1 MLQLSYPGV
10 YIEEL
15 PTGQHTITGVAT
27 SITTFLGRA
36 LWGPVDEPTTVFSFS
51 DYERLFGGL
60 AYDYPLSY
68 AVQDFFLN
76 GGSQAIIVRLVHVK
90 ITTDTNGKITATQD
104 TSKSAALVLQPAATG
119 STPAGGNAPAG
130 DNAPTN
136 ASSLQF
142 VAANPGSWANTAAST
157 GSGSN
162 SNGGPSY
169 GLKVVATQANAASA
183 QELVGNQ
190 GKYSRYGLTADDLF
204 NLAITFTKPDGS
216 TITEQYLNLTT
227 KDGRT
232 PGASNPN
239 RVDRV
244 LHDQSQLVMVDPA
257 IITNLNS
264 LPTPSNNT
272 WSGAPIDSNGA
283 GADGDKLDYNDY
295 HRGLATLETVDL
307 FNLMCIPLE
316 SFDESFY
323 TSEYKLTCA
332 EAAVYCTERR
342 AILIVEP
349 PQTWVESASKNQFE
363 AIDPVYIGLGGPVA
377 RNAAVYFPRVKKA
390 DPEMQGIT
398 RVFSACGIIAGV
410 IASTDLQRGVWKAP
424 AGQDAALL
432 GIQDLETRLSD
443 KQNGVLNQKGI
454 NCLRSFPIIGPVV
467 WGARTLRGAD
477 QLTDDYKYL
486 PVRRLTL
493 YIEESLY
500 RGTKWAVF
508 EPNNETLWSS
518 LRLNV
523 GAFMA
528 DLARQGA
535 FYDYRVV
542 CDKTTTTQY
551 DIDRGIVKV
560 LVAFAPVKPAEFVVL
575 QIQQQ
580 AGQQPV

>member
-15 PTGQHTITGVAT
+15 PSGQHTITGVAT
-27 SITTFLGRA
+27 SITAFLGRA
-36 LWGPVDEPTTVFSFS
+36 LWGPVNEPTTVFSFS

-76 GGSQAIIVRLVHVK
+76 GGSQAIIVRLVHQVAVK
-90 ITTDTNGKITATQD
+90 TDPQP
-104 TSKSAALVLQPAATG
+104 QPAAGSTQPAGTTTTGAASQDIPKPASLAIAPSGG
-119 STPAGGNAPAG
+119 STPASTAA
-130 DNAPTN
+130 ALKYIA
-136 ASSLQF
+136 AS
-142 VAANPGSWANTAAST
+142 PGKWANKGAGNYGVTVTATKADD
-157 GSGSN
+157 
-162 SNGGPSY
+162 
-169 GLKVVATQANAASA
+169 ASA
-183 QELVGNQ
+183 TELVGEHGRYQ
-190 GKYSRYGLTADDLF
+190 RYGLTKADLF
-204 NLAITFTKPDGS
+204 NLTVSFTKPDGS
-216 TITEQYLNLTT
+216 TVVEQYLNLTT
-227 KDGRT
+227 KG
-232 PGASNPN
+232 SNTPN
-239 RVDRV
+239 RIDRV
-244 LHDQSQLVMVDPA
+244 LLDQSSLVLVDPA
-257 IITNLNS
+257 VNLSAVPAVTSTTQWQGN
-264 LPTPSNNT
+264 
-272 WSGAPIDSNGA
+272 
-283 GADGDKLDYNDY
+283 DGNDGSPQLDENDY
-295 HRGLATLETVDL
+295 ARGQQTLEKVDL
-307 FNLMCIPLE
+307 FNLMCIPPN
-316 SFDESFY
+316 SY
-323 TSEYKLTCA
+323 TNGLPDDIPAAVYAS
-332 EAAVYCTERR
+332 AAVYCAERR
-342 AILIVEP
+342 AILIVDP
-349 PQTWVESASKNQFE
+349 PQAWLDKANGGQYDE
-363 AIDPVYIGLGGPVA
+363 IDPSTLGIIGPIA

-390 DPEMQGIT
+390 DPEMQGIA
-398 RVFSACGIIAGV
+398 RVFSACGIIAGA

-424 AGQDAALL
+424 AGQDVAVL

-443 KQNGVLNQKGI
+443 KQNGALNQKGI

-477 QLTDDYKYL
+477 QLTDEYKYL

-508 EPNNETLWSS
+508 EPNDETLWSS

-523 GAFMA
+523 GVFMA

-535 FYDYRVV
+535 FYNYKVV
-542 CDKTTTTQY
+542 CDRTTTTQY